1 MSQKIS
7 IERDDIKFEATIPWD
22 ADINEVMEAFK
33 ACMIGM
39 TWSPE
44 TIDNWIVEEAACILE
59 ERQEDD
65 LKHKLN

>member
-7 IERDDIKFEATIPWD
+7 IERDEIKFEATIPWD
-22 ADINEVMEAFK
+22 ADINEVMDAFK

-44 TIDNWIVEEAACILE
+44 TIDDWIIAEAEAI
-59 ERQEDD
+59 QD
-65 LKHKLN
+65 LRDYEKAKMN